1 MNRVN
6 SKNQIKLERFKL
18 LDHCFFWNIRWIIC
32 FNLIYLI
39 QNMYKL
45 MNHLV

>member
-18 LDHCFFWNIRWIIC
+18 LDHCFFLKHTLNYLFQFDL
-32 FNLIYLI
+32 FNSKYVQI
-39 QNMYKL
+39 NESFG
-45 MNHLV
+45 